1 MVPLPGAVVQHRLA
15 DQLDA
20 VAPPP
25 PGLRH
30 RQQGDPA
37 PAPVC
42 LPAVV
47 KGHRAYRRLPQVA
60 HQRPI
65 QPLRGPP
72 GPRRREVRLLRLQR
86 PEVQPRL
93 QAVGP
98 LFHRVSPGEGRVR
111 QVGHIVPP
119 DHLQPPVLRPQQR
132 HGGVAAGGRPAQLL
146 QGDPLK
152 GRQQQPDGTAVGE
165 HRRRLSLVGRRDVP
179 HCRQQPVLNRL
190 GRLRPLHV
198 PQVKGAVEVPQLFRV
213 LPGDLPPGLFLPDAH
228 ADLPQV
234 PPPVQGQPPGPVD
247 GAGRGA
253 GAVEVAGVNRVHGD
267 AGKPALQRL
276 DLPPAPVRDDAVG
289 LPLGDAVQVSLRLR
303 VADQI
308 DGGHGSLRLVKS
320 RLVFIIPCLTL
331 FGKSAFR
338 GFFPQ
343 KRPYY
348 GQAEKE

>member
-30 RQQGDPA
+30 CQQGDPA
-37 PAPVC
+37 PAPVR

-47 KGHRAYRRLPQVA
+47 KGHHAHRRLLQIA
-60 HQRPI
+60 HQCPVH
-65 QPLRGPP
+65 PLRGPS
-72 GPRRREVRLLRLQR
+72 GAHRREVRLLRSQR
-86 PEVQPRL
+86 PEVQSRL

-98 LFHRVSPGEGRVR
+98 LFHRVPPDEGRVC
-111 QVGHIVPP
+111 QVGHIIPP
-119 DHLQPPVLRPQQR
+119 DHLQPSVLRPQQR

-146 QGDPLK
+146 QRDPLNS
-152 GRQQQPDGTAVGE
+152 RQQQPNGAAVGE

-179 HCRQQPVLNRL
+179 HRRQQPGLDRL

-198 PQVKGAVEVPQLFRV
+198 PQVQGAVEVPQLLRV
-213 LPGDLPPGLFLPDAH
+213 LPGDLPPGLFLPDTH
-228 ADLPQV
+228 TDLPQV
-234 PPPVQGQPPGPVD
+234 PPPVQGQPLGPVD
-247 GAGRGA
+247 GAGGGA
-253 GAVEVAGVNRVHGD
+253 GAVEVAGVHRIHGNI
-267 AGKPALQRL
+267 GKPALQRL

-289 LPLGDAVQVSLRLR
+289 LPLGDAVQISLRLR

-320 RLVFIIPCLTL
+320 RFGFIIPCLTL
-331 FGKSAFR
+331 FGKSASG

-343 KRPYY
+343 KRSYY